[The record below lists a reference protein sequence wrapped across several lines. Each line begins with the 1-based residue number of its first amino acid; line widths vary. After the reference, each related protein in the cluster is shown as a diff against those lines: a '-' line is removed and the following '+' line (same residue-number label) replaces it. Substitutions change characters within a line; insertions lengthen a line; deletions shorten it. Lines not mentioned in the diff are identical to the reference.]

1 MRAKINSLPFYHILL
16 TYCQVGSCYLILTLR
31 YSILKKGIYNNLT
44 LQIYKFNFNFTT
56 FIDLIKK

>member
-1 MRAKINSLPFYHILL
+1 MRAKINSLPFCHILL
-16 TYCQVGSCYLILTLR
+16 TYCQVGSCCI
-31 YSILKKGIYNNLT
+31 ILT